1 MRVGGAL
8 LNCMAREV
16 GMRHTVVTD
25 RGFVILG
32 LLAAGLLGLPSTVAA
47 QTATQAKAVQA
58 TVPGAT
64 VLGITLPGTT
74 TVLAGTG
81 ALPRGST
88 GALEASSVAGTVPSL
103 VSADS
108 LHATVISL
116 PDEVSSEASLGSLG
130 LSVAGNTI
138 SADFIMAR
146 ALAVT
151 GAGGSGDSE
160 IDRLSINGVLVP
172 VTGSPNQTIPI
183 AGGTVILNEQQTGA
197 TGAVVNALHVI
208 VTGVA
213 DVVVASAVAAI
224 P

>member
-1 MRVGGAL
+1 MSDRFIAYRGCVMRA
-8 LNCMAREV
+8 
-16 GMRHTVVTD
+16 
-25 RGFVILG
+25 

-47 QTATQAKAVQA
+47 QTASQAKAAQA

-81 ALPRGST
+81 ALPPGST

-103 VSADS
+103 VSGDS
-108 LHATVISL
+108 LHATVIGL
-116 PDEVSSEASLGSLG
+116 PDQASSEASLGSLG

-146 ALAVT
+146 ARAVS
-151 GAGGSGDSE
+151 GAGGSGSSD
-160 IDRLSINGVLVP
+160 IDGLSINGVRVP
-172 VTGSPNQTIPI
+172 VTGAPNQTIPI
-183 AGGTVILNEQQTGA
+183 VGGAVILNEQQIGA
-197 TGAVVNALHVI
+197 GGAVVNALHVI
-208 VTGVA
+208 VAGVA
-213 DVVVASAVAAI
+213 DVVVASATAAI

>member
-1 MRVGGAL
+1 MENRV
-8 LNCMAREV
+8 M
-16 GMRHTVVTD
+16 TY
-25 RGFVILG
+25 RGFVILAM
-32 LLAAGLLGLPSTVAA
+32 LATGLLGLPSTVAA
-47 QTATQAKAVQA
+47 QTASQAKAAQA

-81 ALPRGST
+81 ALPPGATGS
-88 GALEASSVAGTVPSL
+88 LEASSVAGAVPSL

-116 PDEVSSEASLGSLG
+116 PDEVASEASLGSLG

-160 IDRLSINGVLVP
+160 IDRLSINGVGVP

-197 TGAVVNALHVI
+197 TGATVNALHVI

-213 DVVVASAVAAI
+213 DVVVASATAAT

>member
-1 MRVGGAL
+1 MR
-8 LNCMAREV
+8 NRFISY
-16 GMRHTVVTD
+16 
-25 RGFVILG
+25 RGFVIPA

-47 QTATQAKAVQA
+47 QAATQAKAVQA

-81 ALPRGST
+81 DLPLGLT
-88 GALEASSVAGTVPSL
+88 GALQASSIAGTVPSL
-103 VSADS
+103 VSGDS
-108 LHATVISL
+108 LHATVIGLS
-116 PDEVSSEASLGSLG
+116 DEASSEASLGNLG

-146 ALAVT
+146 ALAVS
-151 GAGGSGDSE
+151 GAGGSGSSE
-160 IDRLSINGVLVP
+160 IDGLSINGVRVP
-172 VTGSPNQTIPI
+172 VTGDPNQTISI
-183 AGGTVILNEQQTGA
+183 VGGSVILNEQQTGA
-197 TGAVVNALHVI
+197 GGAVVNALHVI